1 MLYIKMEKFL
11 FNLNKNIK
19 DALLQLEL
27 TATKCLIIVDSKNNL
42 KGTLTDGDVRR
53 ALLKGADI
61 NMGIKQHIRKKPFFI
76 KIHNTL
82 NIKKNKNDIEK
93 KITKE
98 FLKKIKNDHI
108 DLVPVVDKKNF
119 IIDVISVKNI
129 QNSPYDKKLTNISAL
144 IMAGGKGTR
153 LKPFT
158 NYFPKPLTPV
168 KDKTA
173 IETIID
179 SFSSFGVKDFYIS
192 LNYKKNLI
200 KSYLSESK
208 ILGLKFIE
216 EKKPLG
222 TAGSISM
229 LKGKIN
235 EDFFVINCD
244 SIIQIDLK
252 RFYEFHKNKN
262 FQISLVAATKNFQLS
277 YGSCEINKN
286 GELKKIVEKPKINF
300 LANTGLYLLKPDII
314 NLIPKNKFF
323 EMDVLIKKVKQKGGK
338 VGVFPMNEDQWNDVG
353 EL

>member
-1 MLYIKMEKFL
+1 MKKFL
-11 FNLNKNIK
+11 LNLNKNIK
-19 DALLQLEL
+19 DALFQLEQID
-27 TATKCLIIVDSKNNL
+27 TKCLIIVDIKNNL

-61 NMGIKQHIRKKPFFI
+61 NMSVKEYIRKKPLFI
-76 KIHNTL
+76 KINNSL
-82 NIKKNKNDIEK
+82 NIIKNKKDIEK
-93 KITKE
+93 KITKK
-98 FLKKIKNDHI
+98 FLKKIKKNHI
-108 DLVPVVDKKNF
+108 DVIPIINKKNF
-119 IIDVISVKNI
+119 VIDVIPVKNV
-129 QNSPYDKKLTNISAL
+129 QNSSHNEKLTKIPAL

-179 SFSSFGVKDFYIS
+179 SFSTFGIKEFYIS

-200 KSYLSESK
+200 KSYLKESK

-216 EKKPLG
+216 EKTPLG

-229 LKGKIN
+229 LKGKISS
-235 EDFFVINCD
+235 DFFVINCD

-252 RFYEFHKNKN
+252 KFYEFHKSKN
-262 FQISLVAATKNFQLS
+262 FQISLVAATKNFKLS

-286 GELKKIVEKPKINF
+286 GELKKIVEKPKMNF
-300 LANTGLYLLKPDII
+300 LVNTGLYLFKSDVI

-323 EMDVLIKKVKQKGGK
+323 EMDFLIKKVKQKGGK
-338 VGVFPMNEDQWNDVG
+338 VGVFPMNEDYWKDVG

>member
-1 MLYIKMEKFL
+1 MKKFL
-11 FNLNKNIK
+11 LNLNKNIK
-19 DALLQLEL
+19 DALFQLEQID
-27 TATKCLIIVDSKNNL
+27 TKCLIIVDVKNNL

-61 NMGIKQHIRKKPFFI
+61 NMSVKEYIRKKPLFI
-76 KIHNTL
+76 KINNSL
-82 NIKKNKNDIEK
+82 NIIKNKKDIEK

-98 FLKKIKNDHI
+98 FLKKIKKNHI
-108 DLVPVVDKKNF
+108 DVIPIIDKKNF
-119 IIDVISVKNI
+119 VIDVIPVTNV
-129 QNSPYDKKLTNISAL
+129 QNSSHNERLTKVPAL

-179 SFSSFGVKDFYIS
+179 SFSIFGIKEFYIS

-200 KSYLSESK
+200 KSYLKESK

-216 EKKPLG
+216 EKTPLG

-229 LKGKIN
+229 LKGKISS
-235 EDFFVINCD
+235 DFFVINCD

-252 RFYEFHKNKN
+252 KFYEFHKSKN
-262 FQISLVAATKNFQLS
+262 FQISLVAATKNFKLS

-286 GELKKIVEKPKINF
+286 GELKKIVEKPKMNF
-300 LANTGLYLLKPDII
+300 LVNTGLYLFKSDVI

-323 EMDVLIKKVKQKGGK
+323 EMDFLIKKVKQKGGK
-338 VGVFPMNEDQWNDVG
+338 VGVFPMNEDYWKDVG

>member
-1 MLYIKMEKFL
+1 MKKFL
-11 FNLNKNIK
+11 LNLNKNIK
-19 DALLQLEL
+19 DALFQLEQID
-27 TATKCLIIVDSKNNL
+27 TKCLIIVDIKNNL

-61 NMGIKQHIRKKPFFI
+61 NMSVKEYIRKKPLFI
-76 KIHNTL
+76 KINNSL
-82 NIKKNKNDIEK
+82 NIIKNKKDIEK
-93 KITKE
+93 KITKK
-98 FLKKIKNDHI
+98 FLKKIKKNHI
-108 DLVPVVDKKNF
+108 DVIPIIDKKNF
-119 IIDVISVKNI
+119 VIDVIPVTNV
-129 QNSPYDKKLTNISAL
+129 QNSSHNERLTKVPAL

-179 SFSSFGVKDFYIS
+179 SFSTFGIKEFYIS

-200 KSYLSESK
+200 KSYLKESK

-216 EKKPLG
+216 EKTPLG

-229 LKGKIN
+229 LKGKISS
-235 EDFFVINCD
+235 DFFVINCD

-252 RFYEFHKNKN
+252 KFYEFHKSKN
-262 FQISLVAATKNFQLS
+262 FQISLVAATKNFKLS

-286 GELKKIVEKPKINF
+286 GELKKIVEKPKMNF
-300 LANTGLYLLKPDII
+300 LVNTGLYLFKPDVI

-323 EMDVLIKKVKQKGGK
+323 EMDFLIKKVKQKGGK
-338 VGVFPMNEDQWNDVG
+338 VGVFPMNEDYWKDVG